1 MFIYHFNRLIRNRIL
16 WGFFA
21 IIIAVAFVAVDSCF
35 RQPQDGQT
43 AGAIDG
49 KKVSG
54 TEFLRTVNSIRGF
67 GRGRDNETPSDV
79 VDRLAWEQIAA
90 RMTAERSGL
99 VSNKEEI
106 RATLREAPAFQG
118 PNGFDMNR
126 YRMALAESGL
136 TPAMYEEVV
145 AHQLSIMKTAATV
158 DSATWVA
165 PMEMDDELA
174 SMTDVFTV
182 RAAEV
187 SNRFENADMQLTEK
201 DYLKYYEENKASCAQ
216 PDRVSVR
223 YVAVPVTNYL
233 SLVSVPEDDLLEY
246 YDSHTETYSRTV
258 TNDVTEPIP
267 FAEAR
272 EQILAELMLDE
283 ARYCVG
289 TSITFN
295 VYGTLADSADQAL
308 DILAVQEK
316 VEPKTSPLF
325 SSDEPLY
332 WTENSKEFSEAAFE
346 LDPDRS
352 DLRFGIVKGDVFV
365 YVMEIAELSSAHT
378 PKYEEV
384 RVEIRQKAEQK
395 ARSDAFHDAVKELR
409 DEIATM
415 MAAGKSFMEAAQAK
429 ALNVS
434 TSLTYSVS
442 DIQNQ
447 QFENSFAIAYNS
459 MTLKAG
465 ELSEAIP
472 ASSDKSLLVYVEDRQ
487 LGDALTAE
495 MMRSQVRANI
505 GRRRNSN
512 LFAEWLSWNLAQKDF
527 KPVRPLADT
536 DHPDITDDQ
545 DDSDN

>member
-1 MFIYHFNRLIRNRIL
+1 VFIYHFNRLIRNRIL